1 MTQYIFHCYNGT
13 FFPCDNT
20 DWHSTCHLHTA
31 ATILDSPL
39 CLLDNQQADERSPY
53 CEDSLVGSRTVAQGG
68 EMTRSCPWRIEVW
81 MAASASHALFT
92 QTRHARSNFKALRM
106 PWASTVGL
114 LIGMW
119 RNIEGGG
126 EADWVRGERGGHES
140 QVPQCQERSKH
151 TCWLHT
157 GIDKTLRESQHN
169 KTGFFLLE
177 FRELHFIIQQNNSL
191 NHCFGGDFFCTSL
204 FLYLKAQ
211 DTTERVQWG
220 EDSEATGVNVEN
232 YIKLQ
237 PPSLKQQSSY
247 VLWRICPG
255 WTNFSCAPYCSHI
268 VSCLLTRAV
277 L

>member
-1 MTQYIFHCYNGT
+1 MNPIHTRCLLRKKLLSLPQNQLSISGKLYFHCYNGT

-53 CEDSLVGSRTVAQGG
+53 CEDSLVGSLTAAQGG
-68 EMTRSCPWRIEVW
+68 KMTRSCPWRIEVW
-81 MAASASHALFT
+81 MTASASHALFT

-119 RNIEGGG
+119 RNIGGGG

-157 GIDKTLRESQHN
+157 GIDKTLRESQQN
-169 KTGFFLLE
+169 KTG
-177 FRELHFIIQQNNSL
+177 
-191 NHCFGGDFFCTSL
+191 DF
-204 FLYLKAQ
+204 YA
-211 DTTERVQWG
+211 G
-220 EDSEATGVNVEN
+220 
-232 YIKLQ
+232 
-237 PPSLKQQSSY
+237 
-247 VLWRICPG
+247 VLWAVFHN
-255 WTNFSCAPYCSHI
+255 WAKQ
-268 VSCLLTRAV
+268 LTKS